1 MYKIIHTS
9 GLRTTGFITAALRLG
24 GKAGGWS
31 CWLRGGV
38 AGFFS
43 SPGIGGNG
51 LLGGGGSGTTKR
63 EK

>member
-1 MYKIIHTS
+1 MLTS
-9 GLRTTGFITAALRLG
+9 GLRTIGLMTAALLLG
-24 GKAGGWS
+24 GNAGGCN

-51 LLGGGGSGTTKR
+51 LLGGGGSGTTMY
-63 EK
+63 